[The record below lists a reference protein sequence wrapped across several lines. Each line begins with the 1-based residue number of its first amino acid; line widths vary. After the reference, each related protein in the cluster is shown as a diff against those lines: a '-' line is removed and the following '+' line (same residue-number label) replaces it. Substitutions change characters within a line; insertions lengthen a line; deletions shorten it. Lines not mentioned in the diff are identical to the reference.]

1 MRRVL
6 TVRVT
11 ERYGRA
17 IDAVADLLTRL
28 RIDFAFVGGVARAAW
43 LGTRMEQGSLDILA
57 LMQPQQKNQLAMM
70 ASNRGFTV
78 DREAIEQSAELDLV
92 PIALDDIRIYIL
104 VASNALY
111 GRMVAAAVPS
121 EKGKV
126 VKAEDLA
133 LLMAVGEDPEVEK
146 LMRLPEFDRRAYN
159 ERLIAIGLQDL
170 AVRE

>member
-78 DREAIEQSAELDLV
+78 DREAIEQSEELDLV

-126 VKAEDLA
+126 VQAEDLA